1 MSRAMRRQPLVT
13 KPPAKGPALRPG
25 GQRPSKRQQS
35 TAAQETERRKRGLER
50 IPFVGKSI
58 ANIVAE
64 LKKVTW
70 PTREETV
77 RLGIAVIVI
86 SVVIGLALGGIDV
99 FFNWLV
105 DKTLL
110 R

>member
-1 MSRAMRRQPLVT
+1 MSRAMRRQPMIT
-13 KPPAKGPALRPG
+13 KPPAKGPSFKPG

-35 TAAQETERRKRGLER
+35 AAAQETERRKRGFER
-50 IPFVGKSI
+50 IPIFGKGI

-77 RLGIAVIVI
+77 RLGIAVIII
-86 SVVIGLALGGIDV
+86 SVVIGLALGGVDV

-110 R
+110 K